1 MSHEATGDTAVEAGF
16 GDVLSET
23 YLEELKLSLLENYL
37 QIVVHQVDDTQLFCT
52 MQFFSQA
59 FLHC

>member
-23 YLEELKLSLLENYL
+23 YLEELKLSLLQNYL
-37 QIVVHQVDDTQLFCT
+37 LDCYP
-52 MQFFSQA
+52 SGR
-59 FLHC
+59 